1 MMRVDVNEISTTASD
16 LDALNAW
23 YQTPFGSILKPQIA
37 DALRSCLK
45 PLPVSELLHLG
56 VGGFDEVLAGQKS
69 ERMIFFTDMACQHLL
84 AKEENTLPLREGSQ
98 ECVVLLHG
106 LDVAADPHGVL
117 REINRIMSVRG
128 YLVIVG
134 FNTFSGWGCYRP
146 LRNLYRW
153 KRSMPW
159 ALRFYG
165 TSRLRDWLTLLGFD
179 IYQTRTL
186 NFRPLIH
193 KDKLLDN
200 LKPLDH
206 VGQLVLPF
214 FGNVYILT
222 AQKRVMPLTP
232 ILERKLRTTLLK
244 PGLME
249 PTGRSPV

>member
-1 MMRVDVNEISTTASD
+1 MKIEGPVNEISANISD

-23 YQTPFGSILKPQIA
+23 YQTPFGRMLKAQIA
-37 DALRSCLK
+37 DALMSCLK

-56 VGGFDEVLAGQKS
+56 VGGFDEVLAGQKG

-98 ECVVLLHG
+98 ECIVLLHG
-106 LDVAADPHGVL
+106 LDVATDPHGVL

-134 FNTFSGWGCYRP
+134 FNSLSSWGWYRP

-159 ALRFYG
+159 LLRFYRIG
-165 TSRLRDWLTLLGFD
+165 RLRDWLALLGFD
-179 IYQTRTL
+179 IRQAMTL

-193 KDKLLDN
+193 KEKLLDN
-200 LKPLDH
+200 LQLVDP
-206 VGQLVLPF
+206 VGKLVLPF
-214 FGNVYILT
+214 FGNVYILI
-222 AQKRVMPLTP
+222 AQKRMIPLTP
-232 ILERKLRTTLLK
+232 ILERKMPRTLLK

-249 PTGRSPV
+249 PTS